1 MLIDGFTKCIMLRG
15 ALGLHYFSY
24 SVGLFQVVA
33 THLMGRRDKEN
44 LFIAQAALIASIS
57 VHRDTQPFLVSFLP

>member
-1 MLIDGFTKCIMLRG
+1 MLRG

-33 THLMGRRDKEN
+33 IYFMGCRDTEQ
-44 LFIAQAALIASIS
+44 LFIAKAALVASIS
-57 VHRDTQPFLVSFLP
+57 VHRDTRRFLVSFLP